1 MIRSRS
7 ISNLLVPNPTSPGGA
22 NQLGSL
28 QDLLSTPPIMQIT
41 SEGCKKIRR
50 MHHYQIATWLDA
62 TLSALLADGAQEVRF
77 ERGAADRMLRD

>member
-1 MIRSRS
+1 
-7 ISNLLVPNPTSPGGA
+7 
-22 NQLGSL
+22 
-28 QDLLSTPPIMQIT
+28 MQIT

>member
-22 NQLGSL
+22 NQLGS
-28 QDLLSTPPIMQIT
+28 SPRPTIYTPITQIT